1 MDRDDHADRRKAA
14 ARWYAEL
21 QSPEAGDGTWD
32 AFRIWE
38 QDPANAA
45 AFREIESALAT
56 LDRSS
61 FAARR
66 LSRPKSAAR
75 SQGLLIAAAAVVI
88 ITLLGLSALFGDRT
102 APVDPDGKVLIYATM
117 TGEQRRVDLAD
128 GSTVELNTASRIE
141 VDYSESAR
149 LVRLTEGQAIFDVE
163 PDELPFL
170 VEAAGT
176 QTRALGT
183 EFEVY
188 VKPGEAHVTL
198 LQGKVSVMPSAGL
211 AWAPIELVPG
221 DRLVVA
227 GERPAPVTQVD
238 LAEALSW
245 RTGVVQFTDVRLVDA
260 VQELNRYSRTKIVV
274 DDPSLEDERLS
285 GAFKAGDQE
294 AFVEA
299 LDLFLSIEVERSG
312 GEIRI
317 AAARD

>member
-1 MDRDDHADRRKAA
+1 MDREDHADRRKAA

-21 QSPEAGDGTWD
+21 QSPEAGDATWD

-56 LDRSS
+56 LDRAS

-66 LSRPKSAAR
+66 LSRPKTAAR
-75 SQGLLIAAAAVVI
+75 PRGWLIAAAAACV
-88 ITLLGLSALFGDRT
+88 ITLVGVFVLFGGRT
-102 APVDPDGKVLIYATM
+102 VPLQPDAGALIYATKI
-117 TGEQRRVDLAD
+117 GEQRRVDLAD

-141 VDYSESAR
+141 VLYSESAR
-149 LVRLTEGQAIFDVE
+149 LVRLAEGQALFDVE
-163 PDELPFL
+163 TDELPFL

-188 VKPGEAHVTL
+188 VKPGGAQVTL
-198 LQGKVSVMPSAGL
+198 LRGKVSVAPSTGA
-211 AWAPIELVPG
+211 AWAPAELVPG
-221 DRLVVA
+221 DRLVVS
-227 GERPAPVTQVD
+227 GEGPEPVVRVD

-245 RTGVVQFTDVRLVDA
+245 RTGVVQFTDVRLADA
-260 VQELNRYSRTKIVV
+260 VQELNRYSRTKILV
-274 DDPSLEDERLS
+274 DDPALEDERLS
-285 GAFKAGDQE
+285 GGFRTGDQG

-299 LDLFLSIEVERSG
+299 LDLFLRIEVERSG
-312 GEIRI
+312 GEIRV

>member
-66 LSRPKSAAR
+66 LSRRKMAAR
-75 SQGLLIAAAAVVI
+75 SRGWLIAAAAVVI
-88 ITLLGLSALFGDRT
+88 ITLLGLSALFGART
-102 APVDPDGKVLIYATM
+102 AAIPPDADALIYATT
-117 TGEQRRVDLAD
+117 TGEQRRVTLTD

-149 LVRLTEGQAIFDVE
+149 LIRLTQGQALFDVE
-163 PDELPFL
+163 PGELPFL

-176 QTRALGT
+176 QTHALGT

-188 VKPGEAHVTL
+188 VKPGGAQVTL
-198 LQGKVSVMPSAGL
+198 LQGKVRVIPSAGL
-211 AWAPIELVPG
+211 AWAPIELAPG
-221 DRLVVA
+221 DRLVVS
-227 GERPAPVTQVD
+227 GERPAPVVQVD

-245 RTGVVQFTDVRLVDA
+245 RTGVVQFTDVHLADA

-274 DDPSLEDERLS
+274 DDPSLADERLS

-299 LDLFLSIEVERSG
+299 LGLFLSIEVQRRG
-312 GEIRI
+312 DEIRI
-317 AAARD
+317 APASD